1 MCLAVGELSVVQL
14 NSEAARSH
22 GESVTFVQPAT
33 QTGVY
38 RSQSAV
44 LVPSRTSTSC
54 FYSCMRV
61 LYPTRDPARVGIQ
74 STFLDPDSEFYPCRS
89 LRLRIP
95 KALDP
100 DSDWIPTRESGISS
114 TRNQLQQAAA
124 GSQTRC
130 AALNVQRP
138 ASRAT
143 PSPRRRPAT
152 VQPWGPS

>member
-54 FYSCMRV
+54 FYSSMRTQLDFHSVALISVSLIMKLYTEPVAAAHTAVQSV
-61 LYPTRDPARVGIQ
+61 LN
-74 STFLDPDSEFYPCRS
+74 PDHSEFSTVRS
-89 LRLRIP
+89 
-95 KALDP
+95 
-100 DSDWIPTRESGISS
+100 DSRTE
-114 TRNQLQQAAA
+114 
-124 GSQTRC
+124 
-130 AALNVQRP
+130 
-138 ASRAT
+138 
-143 PSPRRRPAT
+143 RRPHLENY
-152 VQPWGPS
+152 